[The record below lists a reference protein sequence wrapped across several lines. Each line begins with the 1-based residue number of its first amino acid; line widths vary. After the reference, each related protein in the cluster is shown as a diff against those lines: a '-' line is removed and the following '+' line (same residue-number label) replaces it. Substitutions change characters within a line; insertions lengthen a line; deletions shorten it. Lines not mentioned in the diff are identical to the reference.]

1 MEKNKK
7 IIFIVAG
14 VVVVLIIVISLVF
27 ALGGKGDKKE
37 STVKTDFT
45 ALSEKQCAGGLCT
58 KGVTIDYDKDVSVLN
73 VELFNDSKKDVKT
86 GYVKITLKKD
96 KDKSVQYIYYGD
108 IKKGDSNLIAHQ
120 FINKDKKYTS
130 YLIENATE
138 EEVNKNVNK

>member
-14 VVVVLIIVISLVF
+14 VVVVLIAIILVF

-45 ALSEKQCAGGLCT
+45 SLSKKQCVGGLCT

-120 FINKDKKYTS
+120 FINKDKKYNT
-130 YLIENATE
+130 YLIEKATE